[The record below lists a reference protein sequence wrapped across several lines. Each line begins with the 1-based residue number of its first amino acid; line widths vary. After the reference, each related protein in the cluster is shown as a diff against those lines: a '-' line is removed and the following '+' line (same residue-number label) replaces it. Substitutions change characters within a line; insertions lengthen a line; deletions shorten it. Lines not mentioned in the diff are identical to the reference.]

1 MTIDYILLVINYLL
15 GAYIVLVINEVDK
28 TNNEQFNVVTA
39 NQVKV
44 DKKITELRDRLEELV
59 EEGKL

>member
-1 MTIDYILLVINYLL
+1 
-15 GAYIVLVINEVDK
+15 INEVDK

>member
-1 MTIDYILLVINYLL
+1 MTIVYILLVINYLL

>member
-1 MTIDYILLVINYLL
+1 MTIVYILLVINYLL

-28 TNNEQFNVVTA
+28 TNNEQFNVVTT
-39 NQVKV
+39 NQLKV